1 MNMIENLNLFT
12 YHIRYS
18 DISKIIKTENFNWYN
33 QYDYIKN
40 AVEQIYHNLD
50 YKFFLNEQ
58 KNVYLI
64 TENLRHSSN
73 YDAFRFYEH
82 FYSELTIGYYNISD
96 QSKRKEIMNFLSEID
111 FTELFYN
118 LGLLCDSLGNTDTAI
133 YFISLAD
140 KEYCVKNKLTEGT
153 FVKHLLSSR
162 NLYLWVIMKNLF
174 IDFYNYE
181 NNNKHFSN
189 FKNMLILF
197 DIKLEQSVLDDF
209 INNLDVPTLFQLVV
223 ALTDIKKLDFDV
235 LSKDKETHFK
245 SIYKLKA
252 LGNLT
257 WIFENY
263 LKSNLKLYFNL
274 DFDKETLGPILEK
287 VLQMLGE
294 SYADYFKLRKK
305 KIVSDYPS
313 KFDQNTKGLSELI
326 REINQLE
333 SNNKFK
339 LFSHLILILYLFRN
353 YTTHYLDNSLRLDS
367 SYLKYLSVYLS
378 IISCFLITE
387 KQFQNKKESII
398 EFAVLIKN
406 ISAESN

>member
-1 MNMIENLNLFT
+1 MIENLNLFT

-174 IDFYNYE
+174 VDFYNYE

-209 INNLDVPTLFQLVV
+209 INNLDVPTLFQFVV
-223 ALTDIKKLDFDV
+223 TLTDIKKMDFDV
-235 LSKDKETHFK
+235 FSKDKQTHFK

-274 DFDKETLGPILEK
+274 NFDKETLGPILEK
-287 VLQMLGE
+287 FLPMIDVSCIYYIKFRE
-294 SYADYFKLRKK
+294 E
-305 KIVSDYPS
+305 KIKSDYPLR
-313 KFDQNTKGLSELI
+313 FDQNTKGLSELI
-326 REINQLE
+326 HEINLID

-339 LFSHLILILYLFRN
+339 LFTHFILILYIFRN
-353 YTTHYLDNSLRLDS
+353 YTTHYLDNSLELDI
-367 SYLKYLSVYLS
+367 SYLKNLSVYLS
-378 IISCFLITE
+378 IISSFLIAE
-387 KQFQNKKESII
+387 KLFQSKKESIVK
-398 EFAVLIKN
+398 FTNLIKN
-406 ISAESN
+406 ICTKSN